1 MRLLV
6 LSADDGEKLN
16 REYADQQEIIRR
28 NILEKYGLDSKGR
41 DLGSSVAD
49 YVTAKSSRQDIEPLG
64 QAERASKGGTSS
76 KRAQSRD
83 KDEENEDW
91 ARIRQA
97 LRETVKKRTLDN
109 VLALLHAADR
119 GDADE
124 VRRLLHSHGVD
135 VNWCDYDGKTLVHI
149 CAAQGKYRMVEILL
163 EEGANKNAVDRWN
176 RAPLQVRTHYGLLV
190 HSGVCGPSCTCPL
203 YYRACE
209 RASKRACVR
218 ACLSVCMC
226 AGFN

>member
-1 MRLLV
+1 MSFYFGIPETCTVRACPASDVRLLV
-6 LSADDGEKLN
+6 LSADDGERLN
-16 REYADQQEIIRR
+16 REYPDQQEIIRA
-28 NILEKYGLDSKGR
+28 NILRKYGLDSKGL

-49 YVTAKSSRQDIEPLG
+49 YVTAKSSMQDINHLEQTEKAL
-64 QAERASKGGTSS
+64 KGGTPA
-76 KRAQSRD
+76 KRARSRD
-83 KDEENEDW
+83 QDEENEDW

-109 VLALLHAADR
+109 VLALIHAADR

-124 VRRLLHSHGVD
+124 VRRLLHSHRVD

-176 RAPLQVRTHYGLLV
+176 RAPLQVQTY
-190 HSGVCGPSCTCPL
+190 
-203 YYRACE
+203 
-209 RASKRACVR
+209 
-218 ACLSVCMC
+218 
-226 AGFN
+226 

>member
-16 REYADQQEIIRR
+16 REYPDQQEIIRA

-49 YVTAKSSRQDIEPLG
+49 YVTAKSSMQDIESLG
-64 QAERASKGGTSS
+64 QIERASKGGTPS

-91 ARIRQA
+91 ARVRQA

-109 VLALLHAADR
+109 VLALIHAADR

-124 VRRLLHSHGVD
+124 VRRLLHSHRVD
-135 VNWCDYDGKTLVHI
+135 VNWFDYDGKTLVHI

-176 RAPLQVRTHYGLLV
+176 RAPLQVQTY
-190 HSGVCGPSCTCPL
+190 
-203 YYRACE
+203 
-209 RASKRACVR
+209 
-218 ACLSVCMC
+218 
-226 AGFN
+226 